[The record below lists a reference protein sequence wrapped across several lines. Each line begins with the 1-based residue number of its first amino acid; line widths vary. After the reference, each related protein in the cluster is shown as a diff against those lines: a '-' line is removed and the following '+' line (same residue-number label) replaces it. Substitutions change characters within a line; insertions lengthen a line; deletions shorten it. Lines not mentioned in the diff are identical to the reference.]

1 MCVPSHTGSAEVV
14 GEPYTDSVAFKFGQ
28 RQRRWLRILW
38 LAAVAAVI
46 IGSLLPGSSLPLR
59 TLGELHVSDKILH
72 FAAYAVLAFLP
83 ALHERW
89 PVLAATLAAAIALGV
104 LLEFAQRLSPGRNFE
119 VADMVADA
127 CGVLG
132 GLLLALPWRA

>member
-1 MCVPSHTGSAEVV
+1 
-14 GEPYTDSVAFKFGQ
+14 VAFKFGQ